1 MNRSATSSG
10 SKPENAFVAR
20 TPKELVHLDK
30 YVRHAPNRKS
40 YEELLQMEWLIK
52 FLTPI
57 SLIEFPFSVCHTG
70 NVATPDFQLIFGS
83 RRVAAELTKL
93 TSQDLENGR
102 ALQRRD
108 VHLPLGTGF
117 NKTLISS
124 NLEVT
129 GEEPRNRGQISAEGF
144 CGGQFAFPESP
155 GDRGRAWGTAV
166 HERLIQ
172 KTQILESKHFVKGD
186 EQWLVLWERL
196 GFHDDEVDQ
205 RIEHLKSLLEPFW
218 SSSWFS
224 RVFLQAEHFGW
235 LAMFTEQEARVFD
248 IK

>member
-1 MNRSATSSG
+1 MKN
-10 SKPENAFVAR
+10 PFVAR
-20 TPKELVHLDK
+20 TPEELVQFDRCVNDPSEPKH
-30 YVRHAPNRKS
+30 R
-40 YEELLQMEWLIK
+40 EEILQMVKLIR
-52 FLTPI
+52 FLSGLP
-57 SLIEFPFSVCHTG
+57 LMEFPFSVCHTG
-70 NVATPDFQLIFGS
+70 KEATPDFQLTFGS
-83 RRVAAELTKL
+83 RRVSAELTKL
-93 TSQDLENGR
+93 TSQDLEHAR

-155 GDRGRAWGTAV
+155 GARGRAWGTAV

-235 LAMFTEQEARVFD
+235 LVMFTEQEARVF
-248 IK
+248 KTE